1 MTKHRQKGGVSIFP
15 LLLAKELT
23 VRIYLYLYAIILFKE
38 IVYIYKRSGEL
49 SVHEISDTLGDVV
62 KAARENKSI
71 TIECLA
77 EKLGISER
85 YLYRIENEHKKPSYS
100 ILYKLIRELGIN
112 PDNIFYPEKNS
123 SITEFDSIIRQLY
136 TCDKR
141 SLQIVQATL
150 QAALESQTIK

>member
-1 MTKHRQKGGVSIFP
+1 M
-15 LLLAKELT
+15 
-23 VRIYLYLYAIILFKE
+23 
-38 IVYIYKRSGEL
+38 
-49 SVHEISDTLGDVV
+49 HEISDTLGDVV

-136 TCDKR
+136 TCVKR